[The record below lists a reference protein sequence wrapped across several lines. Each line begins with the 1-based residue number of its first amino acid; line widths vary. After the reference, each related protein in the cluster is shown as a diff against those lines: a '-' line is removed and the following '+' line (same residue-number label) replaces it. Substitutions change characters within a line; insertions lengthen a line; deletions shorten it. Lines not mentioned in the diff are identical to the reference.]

1 MIQPIPNPRAP
12 EVDIDAMFL
21 DRWSPRSFLPEP
33 LRPDEVLALFEAARW
48 APSASNDQPWLFI
61 YAVGEEDRQRFA
73 TTLVEWNRRW
83 APSAPLLGYVL
94 ARRNLAGKDRPNATA
109 MFDTGAAWM
118 SLALQA
124 HKLGLHAHGIGG
136 FDREKA
142 IAAIGVPADR
152 YEIIAAF
159 VVGRRGDA
167 ADLPEDLRG
176 RELPS
181 LRKPLAEVAVEGR
194 FPEGM

>member
-1 MIQPIPNPRAP
+1 MIQPIPNPRAA
-12 EVDIDAMFL
+12 EADVDSMFL
-21 DRWSPRSFLPEP
+21 DRWSPRSFLREP
-33 LRPDEVLALFEAARW
+33 LRPEEVLALFEAARW
-48 APSASNDQPWLFI
+48 APSASNDQPWLFV
-61 YAVGEEDRQRFA
+61 YAVSEEDRQRFA
-73 TTLVEWNRRW
+73 ATFVEWNQRW

-109 MFDTGAAWM
+109 QFDTGAAWM
-118 SLALQA
+118 SLTLQA

-142 IAAIGVPADR
+142 ITALGVPVDR

-159 VVGRRGDA
+159 VVGRRGEP
-167 ADLPEDLRG
+167 ADLADDLRE

-181 LRKPLAEVAVEGR
+181 LRKPLAQVAVEGR
-194 FPEGM
+194 FPEGL